1 MPWLKKSSQV
11 AAFAAL
17 LHMRSKRPFFGLH
30 TAIVNAAA
38 RPPERDTPQ
47 TCMLRPSDFNGL
59 PVKISL
65 HGSILLQ
72 RRVSQPHFVAIVA
85 RRFLIT
91 RAAGERWLSR
101 PVRSIFS
108 RRYCLKRASFGI
120 RARHG
125 HVHPTTYLDSPSIR
139 NGGDRVPPNHSLNRT
154 RVRRASFGARRHGP
168 VSLVR

>member
-1 MPWLKKSSQV
+1 
-11 AAFAAL
+11 
-17 LHMRSKRPFFGLH
+17 MRSESHFFGLH

-38 RPPERDTPQ
+38 RPQERDTPQ

-91 RAAGERWLSR
+91 RAAGERWWSR

-108 RRYCLKRASFGI
+108 RRYCLKLASFGI
-120 RARHG
+120 RARRG

-139 NGGDRVPPNHSLNRT
+139 NGGDRVPPNLCMDFPGNA
-154 RVRRASFGARRHGP
+154 RVEAMTKDQTATLYPAVLGDRFAPGP
-168 VSLVR
+168 C